1 MFNILGKRYLF
12 FGISLLLILP
22 GFLIAIFSGV
32 NLSVD
37 FTGGTLVE
45 IQFQSGTVPPLEE
58 IVNTYNQ
65 FNISDV
71 QVQSTGDNTIIARS
85 SFLED
90 STRSEIL
97 SAIEQKS
104 GEQVTIVRI
113 DSVGATIGQEVT
125 LRAALAIAVAAILV
139 VIYITFAFRGMP
151 NAFRNGV
158 CAIIAELHDVLI
170 IFSLVMIGGLLWG
183 WQIDALFLTALLT
196 VIGFSVQ
203 DTIVVFDRIRE
214 NTSIYRRLPFETL
227 VNHSIIQTLQ
237 RSINTQLMTVEFM
250 LLALVLFGGLTLRQF
265 AVILLVGLFSGT
277 YSSIF
282 VAAPVLVV
290 WENREW
296 QNWFIYKNKRKIGVL
311 ISVIPCQNLIF

>member
-12 FGISLLLILP
+12 FGISLLIILP
-22 GFLIAIFSGV
+22 GFLLAIIYGL

-37 FTGGTLVE
+37 FTGGTLME
-45 IQFQSGTVPPLEE
+45 LSFAPGDPPPPAE
-58 IVNTYNQ
+58 IVALYNQ
-65 FNISDV
+65 FDVTDV
-71 QVQSTGDNTIIARS
+71 QVQTTGDNTIVARS
-85 SFLED
+85 SFIED
-90 STRSEIL
+90 SLRGDIL
-97 SAIEQKS
+97 SIIEES
-104 GEQVTIVRI
+104 VSDAVTVVRV

-125 LRAALAIAVAAILV
+125 LRAALAIAVAAIIV
-139 VIYITFAFRGMP
+139 VVYITFAFRGMP

-158 CAIIAELHDVLI
+158 CAIIAEIHDVLI
-170 IFSLVMIGGLLWG
+170 VFSLVMIGGLLWG

-214 NTSIYRRLPFETL
+214 NSSIYKRLPFETL

-250 LLALVLFGGLTLRQF
+250 LLALVLFGGITLRQF

-282 VAAPVLVV
+282 IAAPVLVV

-296 QNWFIYKNKRKIGVL
+296 QNWFGRGKKRK
-311 ISVIPCQNLIF
+311 QATT

>member
-22 GFLIAIFSGV
+22 GLLLAIFYGM

-37 FTGGTLVE
+37 FTGGTLME
-45 IQFQSGTVPPLEE
+45 LSFASGSPPPPEE
-58 IVNTYNQ
+58 VISIYNQ
-65 FNISDV
+65 FGITDV
-71 QVQSTGDNTIIARS
+71 QVQTTGDTTIIARS

-90 STRSEIL
+90 ATRADIL
-97 SAIEQKS
+97 SMVESQFDDP
-104 GEQVTIVRI
+104 VTIIRI
-113 DSVGATIGQEVT
+113 DSVGPTIGQEVA
-125 LRAALAIAVAAILV
+125 LRAALAVAVAAIIV
-139 VIYITFAFRGMP
+139 VVYITFAFRGMP

-158 CAIIAELHDVLI
+158 CAIIAEIHDVLI
-170 IFSLVMIGGLLWG
+170 VISLVMIGGILWG
-183 WQIDALFLTALLT
+183 WQLDALFLTALLT

-214 NTSIYRRLPFETL
+214 NSTIYKRLPFETL

-250 LLALVLFGGLTLRQF
+250 LLALVLFGGLSLRQF

-282 VAAPVLVV
+282 IAAPVLVV

-296 QNWFIYKNKRKIGVL
+296 QNWFGRGKKSK
-311 ISVIPCQNLIF
+311 QATA

>member
-1 MFNILGKRYLF
+1 MFNILGKRYYF
-12 FGISLLLILP
+12 FGLSLLLILP
-22 GFLIAIFSGV
+22 GIIIAIFYGM

-45 IQFQSGTVPPLEE
+45 IGFDSGTTPPPAE
-58 IVNTYNQ
+58 IVTIYNQ
-65 FNISDV
+65 FGISDV
-71 QVQSTGDNTIIARS
+71 QVQTTGDETIIARS

-90 STRSEIL
+90 STRAEIIE
-97 SAIEQKS
+97 AIED
-104 GEQVTIVRI
+104 GLNDTVTIVRI
-113 DSVGATIGQEVT
+113 DSVGATIGREVT
-125 LRAALAIAVAAILV
+125 LRAALAVAVAAIIV
-139 VIYITFAFRGMP
+139 VVYITFAFRGMP
-151 NAFRNGV
+151 NAFRNGI

-170 IFSLVMIGGLLWG
+170 VFSLVAIGGILWG
-183 WQIDALFLTALLT
+183 WQLDALFLTALLT

-214 NTSIYRRLPFETL
+214 NSTIYRRLPFETL

-282 VAAPVLVV
+282 IAAPVLVV

-296 QNWFIYKNKRKIGVL
+296 QNWFGRGKKSKQA
-311 ISVIPCQNLIF
+311 PA

>member
-1 MFNILGKRYLF
+1 MFNILGRRYLF
-12 FGISLLLILP
+12 FGLSLLLILP
-22 GFLIAIFSGV
+22 GILLAIISGA

-45 IQFQSGTVPPLEE
+45 IRFESGNAPDPEDVVE
-58 IVNTYNQ
+58 VYNQ
-65 FNISDV
+65 YEISDV
-71 QVQSTGDNTIIARS
+71 QVQTTGDNTVIARS

-90 STRSEIL
+90 STRAEIL
-97 SAIEQKS
+97 ATIEEQA
-104 GEQVTIVRI
+104 GEQVTIIRI

-125 LRAALAIAVAAILV
+125 LRAALAVAVAAIIV
-139 VIYITFAFRGMP
+139 VVYITFAFRGMP
-151 NAFRNGV
+151 NAFRKGI

-170 IFSLVMIGGLLWG
+170 IFSLVMIGGILWG
-183 WQIDALFLTALLT
+183 WQIDALFLTAVLT

-214 NTSIYRRLPFETL
+214 NSTIYRRLPFETL

-250 LLALVLFGGLTLRQF
+250 LLALVLFGGLSLRQF

-282 VAAPVLVV
+282 IAAPVLVV

-296 QNWFIYKNKRKIGVL
+296 QNWFGRGKKKKQVT
-311 ISVIPCQNLIF
+311 V

>member
-12 FGISLLLILP
+12 FGISLLIILP
-22 GFLIAIFSGV
+22 GFLLAIIYGL

-37 FTGGTLVE
+37 FTGGTLMELSYSSVD
-45 IQFQSGTVPPLEE
+45 PPPPAK
-58 IVNTYNQ
+58 IVAIYNQ
-65 FNISDV
+65 FGVSDV
-71 QVQSTGDNTIIARS
+71 QVRTTGDNTIVARS
-85 SFLED
+85 SFIED
-90 STRSEIL
+90 SLRGDIL
-97 SAIEQKS
+97 SAIEES
-104 GEQVTIVRI
+104 VIDTVTIVRI

-125 LRAALAIAVAAILV
+125 IRAALAVAVAAIIV
-139 VIYITFAFRGMP
+139 VVYITFAFRGMP
-151 NAFRNGV
+151 NAFRKGI
-158 CAIIAELHDVLI
+158 CAIIAEIHDVLI
-170 IFSLVMIGGLLWG
+170 VFSLVMIGGIFWE

-214 NTSIYRRLPFETL
+214 NSGIYKRLPFETL

-250 LLALVLFGGLTLRQF
+250 LLALVLFGGITLRQF

-282 VAAPVLVV
+282 IAAPVLVV

-296 QNWFIYKNKRKIGVL
+296 RNWFGRGKKSK
-311 ISVIPCQNLIF
+311 QATA

>member
-1 MFNILGKRYLF
+1 MFNILGRRYLF
-12 FGISLLLILP
+12 FGLSLILILP
-22 GFLIAIFSGV
+22 GIILAIFSGI

-45 IQFQSGTVPPLEE
+45 IRFESGNTPPLED
-58 IVNTYNQ
+58 IVGIYNQ
-65 FNISDV
+65 FEISDV
-71 QVQSTGDNTIIARS
+71 QVQTTGDNTIIARS

-90 STRSEIL
+90 GTRAEIL
-97 SAIEQKS
+97 SAIEVQS

-125 LRAALAIAVAAILV
+125 LRAALAVAVAAIIV

-151 NAFRNGV
+151 NAFRNGI

-170 IFSLVMIGGLLWG
+170 IFSLVMIGGILWG

-214 NTSIYRRLPFETL
+214 NSVIYRRLPFETL

-282 VAAPVLVV
+282 IAAPVLVV

-296 QNWFIYKNKRKIGVL
+296 QNWFGRGKKKKQATI
-311 ISVIPCQNLIF
+311 

>member
-12 FGISLLLILP
+12 FGLSLLLILP
-22 GFLIAIFSGV
+22 GSIIAIFYGM

-45 IQFQSGTVPPLEE
+45 ISFASGTTPPPAE
-58 IVNTYNQ
+58 IVTVYNQ
-65 FNISDV
+65 FGVTDV
-71 QVQSTGDNTIIARS
+71 QVQTTGDFTIIARS

-90 STRSEIL
+90 ATRADIL
-97 SAIEQKS
+97 ATIEDRLNDP
-104 GEQVTIVRI
+104 VTIIRI
-113 DSVGATIGQEVT
+113 DSVGATIGREVA
-125 LRAALAIAVAAILV
+125 LRAALAVAVAAIIV
-139 VIYITFAFRGMP
+139 VVYITYAFRGMP

-170 IFSLVMIGGLLWG
+170 VLSLVAIGGILWG
-183 WQIDALFLTALLT
+183 WQLDALFLTALLT

-214 NTSIYRRLPFETL
+214 NSTIYRRLPFETL

-250 LLALVLFGGLTLRQF
+250 LLALVLFGGITLRQF
-265 AVILLVGLFSGT
+265 AVILLVGFFSGT

-282 VAAPVLVV
+282 IAAPVLVV

-296 QNWFIYKNKRKIGVL
+296 QNWFGRGKKSKQA
-311 ISVIPCQNLIF
+311 PA

>member
-1 MFNILGKRYLF
+1 MFNILGRRYLF
-12 FGISLLLILP
+12 FGLSLVFILP
-22 GFLIAIFSGV
+22 GILLAIIYGP

-45 IQFQSGTVPPLEE
+45 IRFSSGTTPPPEK
-58 IVNTYNQ
+58 IVEVYNQ
-65 FNISDV
+65 FGISDV
-71 QVQSTGDNTIIARS
+71 QVQTTGDNTIIARS
-85 SFLED
+85 TFLED
-90 STRSEIL
+90 GTRADIL
-97 SAIEQKS
+97 TAVEEK
-104 GEQVTIVRI
+104 ENDKVTIVRI
-113 DSVGATIGQEVT
+113 DSVGATIGREVA
-125 LRAALAIAVAAILV
+125 LRAALAVAVAAIIV
-139 VIYITFAFRGMP
+139 VAYITFVFRGMP

-158 CAIIAELHDVLI
+158 CAIIAELHDVLV
-170 IFSLVMIGGLLWG
+170 IFSLVIIGGIFWG
-183 WQIDALFLTALLT
+183 WQLDALFLTALLT

-214 NTSIYRRLPFETL
+214 NSTIYRRLPFETL

-250 LLALVLFGGLTLRQF
+250 LFALVLYGGLSLRQF

-282 VAAPVLVV
+282 IAAPVLVV

-296 QNWFIYKNKRKIGVL
+296 RYWFGRGKKGK
-311 ISVIPCQNLIF
+311 QATA

>member
-45 IQFQSGTVPPLEE
+45 IQFQSGTVPPLED

-71 QVQSTGDNTIIARS
+71 QAQSTGDNTIIARS

-97 SAIEQKS
+97 SAIEQQS

-296 QNWFIYKNKRKIGVL
+296 QNWFGRGKKKKQATI
-311 ISVIPCQNLIF
+311 

>member
-12 FGISLLLILP
+12 FGLSLLLILP
-22 GFLIAIFSGV
+22 GLIIAIFYGM

-45 IQFQSGTVPPLEE
+45 VSFASGTTPPPAE
-58 IVNTYNQ
+58 IVTVYNQ
-65 FNISDV
+65 FGVTDV
-71 QVQSTGDNTIIARS
+71 QVQTTGDFTIIARS

-90 STRSEIL
+90 ATRADIL
-97 SAIEQKS
+97 ATIEDRLNDP
-104 GEQVTIVRI
+104 VTIIRI
-113 DSVGATIGQEVT
+113 DSVGATIGREVA
-125 LRAALAIAVAAILV
+125 LRAALAVAVAAIIV
-139 VIYITFAFRGMP
+139 VVYITYAFRGMP

-170 IFSLVMIGGLLWG
+170 VLSLVAIGGILWG
-183 WQIDALFLTALLT
+183 WQLDALFLTALLT

-214 NTSIYRRLPFETL
+214 NSTIYRRLPFETL

-282 VAAPVLVV
+282 IAAPVLVV

-296 QNWFIYKNKRKIGVL
+296 QNWFGRGKKSKQA
-311 ISVIPCQNLIF
+311 PA

>member
-12 FGISLLLILP
+12 FGLSLLLILP
-22 GFLIAIFSGV
+22 GLIIAIFYGM

-45 IQFQSGTVPPLEE
+45 VSFASGTTPPPAE
-58 IVNTYNQ
+58 IVTVYNQ
-65 FNISDV
+65 FGVTDV
-71 QVQSTGDNTIIARS
+71 QVQTTGDDTIIARS

-90 STRSEIL
+90 ATRADIL
-97 SAIEQKS
+97 ATIEDRLNDP
-104 GEQVTIVRI
+104 VTIIRI
-113 DSVGATIGQEVT
+113 DSVGATIGREVA
-125 LRAALAIAVAAILV
+125 LRAALAVAVAAIIV
-139 VIYITFAFRGMP
+139 VVYITYAFRGMP

-170 IFSLVMIGGLLWG
+170 VLSLVAIGGILWG
-183 WQIDALFLTALLT
+183 WQLDALFLTALLT

-214 NTSIYRRLPFETL
+214 NSTIYRRLPFETL

-282 VAAPVLVV
+282 IAAPVLVV

-296 QNWFIYKNKRKIGVL
+296 QNWFGRGKKSKQA
-311 ISVIPCQNLIF
+311 PA

>member
-1 MFNILGKRYLF
+1 MFNILGRRYLF
-12 FGISLLLILP
+12 FGLSLLLILP
-22 GFLIAIFSGV
+22 GIILAILYGL

-45 IQFQSGTVPPLEE
+45 IRFESGNAPPLENVVE
-58 IVNTYNQ
+58 VYNQ
-65 FNISDV
+65 YEISDV
-71 QVQSTGDNTIIARS
+71 QVQTTGDNTIIARS

-90 STRSEIL
+90 STRAKIL
-97 SAIEQKS
+97 AAVEEQA
-104 GEQVTIVRI
+104 GERVTIIRI

-125 LRAALAIAVAAILV
+125 LRAALAVAVAAIIV

-151 NAFRNGV
+151 NAFRNGI

-170 IFSLVMIGGLLWG
+170 IFSLLMIGGILWS

-214 NTSIYRRLPFETL
+214 NSTIYRRLPFETL

-265 AVILLVGLFSGT
+265 AVILFVGLFSGT

-282 VAAPVLVV
+282 IAAPVLVV

-296 QNWFIYKNKRKIGVL
+296 QTWFGRGKKKKQATV
-311 ISVIPCQNLIF
+311 

>member
-1 MFNILGKRYLF
+1 MFNILGRRYLF
-12 FGISLLLILP
+12 FGFSLLLILP
-22 GFLIAIFSGV
+22 GLLILIFGGL

-45 IQFQSGTVPPLEE
+45 VRFESGTTPPPEA
-58 IVNTYNQ
+58 IIGVYNQ
-65 FNISDV
+65 FGISDV
-71 QVQSTGDNTIIARS
+71 QVQTTGDNTIIARS
-85 SFLED
+85 TFLED
-90 STRSEIL
+90 ETRADILTEIEDQL
-97 SAIEQKS
+97 NDP
-104 GEQVTIVRI
+104 VTIVRI

-125 LRAALAIAVAAILV
+125 LRAALAVAVAAIIVL
-139 VIYITFAFRGMP
+139 IYITFAFRGMP

-158 CAIIAELHDVLI
+158 CAIIAEIHDVLVVL
-170 IFSLVMIGGLLWG
+170 SLTAIGGLLWG

-214 NTSIYRRLPFETL
+214 NSTIYHRLPFETL

-265 AVILLVGLFSGT
+265 AVTLLVGLLSGT

-282 VAAPVLVV
+282 IAAPILVV
-290 WENREW
+290 WEKREW
-296 QNWFIYKNKRKIGVL
+296 RF
-311 ISVIPCQNLIF
+311 

>member
-1 MFNILGKRYLF
+1 MFNILGRRYLF

-22 GFLIAIFSGV
+22 GILLAIFMGL

-37 FTGGTLVE
+37 FTGGTFVE
-45 IQFQSGTVPPLEE
+45 VQFESGTNPSLEE
-58 IVNTYNQ
+58 IVAIYNQ
-65 FNISDV
+65 YGVTDV
-71 QVQSTGDNTIIARS
+71 QAQNTGDNTIITRS

-90 STRSEIL
+90 SLRADIL
-97 SAIEQKS
+97 TAMEVQS
-104 GEQVTIVRI
+104 GDQVNIIRI
-113 DSVGATIGQEVT
+113 DSVGATIGREVT
-125 LRAALAIAVAAILV
+125 LRALLAIAVAAIIV

-151 NAFRNGV
+151 NAFRNGI

-170 IFSLVMIGGLLWG
+170 IFSLVMIGGIFWD

-214 NTSIYRRLPFETL
+214 NSVIYRRLPFETL

-282 VAAPVLVV
+282 IAAPVLVV

-296 QNWFIYKNKRKIGVL
+296 RNWFGRGKKKNQAAV
-311 ISVIPCQNLIF
+311 

>member
-1 MFNILGKRYLF
+1 MFNILGKRYFF
-12 FGISLLLILP
+12 FGLSLLLILP
-22 GFLIAIFSGV
+22 GIIITVFYGM

-45 IQFQSGTVPPLEE
+45 ISFASGTTPPPAE
-58 IVNTYNQ
+58 IVVVYNQ
-65 FNISDV
+65 FGVSDV
-71 QVQSTGDNTIIARS
+71 QVQTTGDDTIIARS

-90 STRSEIL
+90 STRAEIIDTVEDRL
-97 SAIEQKS
+97 DDPI
-104 GEQVTIVRI
+104 TIVRI
-113 DSVGATIGQEVT
+113 DSVGATIGKEVA
-125 LRAALAIAVAAILV
+125 LRAALAVAVAAVIIV
-139 VIYITFAFRGMP
+139 VYITFAFRGMP

-170 IFSLVMIGGLLWG
+170 VFSLVAIGGILWG
-183 WQIDALFLTALLT
+183 WQLDALFLTALLT

-214 NTSIYRRLPFETL
+214 NSTIYRRLPFETL

-282 VAAPVLVV
+282 IAAPVLVV

-296 QNWFIYKNKRKIGVL
+296 QNWFGRGKKSKQA
-311 ISVIPCQNLIF
+311 PA

>member
-1 MFNILGKRYLF
+1 MFNILGRRYLF
-12 FGISLLLILP
+12 FGISLLIILP
-22 GFLIAIFSGV
+22 GLILAIIFGL

-37 FTGGTLVE
+37 FTGGTLME
-45 IQFQSGTVPPLEE
+45 ISFAPNEPPPPAD
-58 IVNTYNQ
+58 IVAIYNQ
-65 FNISDV
+65 FDVTDV
-71 QVQSTGDNTIIARS
+71 QVQTTGDNTIVARS
-85 SFLED
+85 SFIED
-90 STRSEIL
+90 SLRGEIL
-97 SAIEQKS
+97 SAIEENVN
-104 GEQVTIVRI
+104 GTVTVVRV

-125 LRAALAIAVAAILV
+125 LRAALAVAVAAIIV
-139 VIYITFAFRGMP
+139 VVYITFAFRGMP

-158 CAIIAELHDVLI
+158 CAIIAEIHDVLI
-170 IFSLVMIGGLLWG
+170 IFSLVMIGGILWG
-183 WQIDALFLTALLT
+183 WQINALFLTALLT

-214 NTSIYRRLPFETL
+214 NSSIYKRLPFETL

-250 LLALVLFGGLTLRQF
+250 LLALVLFGGLTLREF

-290 WENREW
+290 WQNREW
-296 QNWFIYKNKRKIGVL
+296 QNWFGRGKKSK
-311 ISVIPCQNLIF
+311 QATT